1 MKIESNFMSIPT
13 TKINL
18 FKTRSI
24 NTKISTRTTSIGF
37 PKINRNYERNNQ
49 SPGQLSPGLS
59 PLLSK
64 RQSSCF
70 GSPEKANSSTLD
82 FKKIIY
88 VNEEDKDAIPF

>member
-1 MKIESNFMSIPT
+1 MPT

-18 FKTRSI
+18 FSSGNSVNSNNYKTRNFGI
-24 NTKISTRTTSIGF
+24 TKISTRTTSVGLGF
-37 PKINRNYERNNQ
+37 PKISRNYDRDRNM

-70 GSPEKANSSTLD
+70 GSP
-82 FKKIIY
+82 
-88 VNEEDKDAIPF
+88 